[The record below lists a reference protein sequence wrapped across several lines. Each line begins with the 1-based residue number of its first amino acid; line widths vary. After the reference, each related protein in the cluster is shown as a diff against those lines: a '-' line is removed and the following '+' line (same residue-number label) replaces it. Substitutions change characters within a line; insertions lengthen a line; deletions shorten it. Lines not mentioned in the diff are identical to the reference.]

1 MADIAARHGIS
12 SDAALHMLV
21 AVSAGHGAQA
31 QFNHPELG
39 GMGQW
44 SRGGMTMVG
53 DMFNDGLKARVDT
66 LCTELSGIVQQHRLF
81 AVPVS
86 SQSQSQG
93 GPPDLSGVSLF
104 AQESSDWPADLGQ
117 PSSAGAQN
125 DLRYAYFPDKRR
137 LAVKVGGQTTVY
149 DTGDHRISGFGQAQ
163 GGGRASASPA
173 SAASSRFRS
182 CRSSMARHPRR
193 ETARPGLQRRRLL
206 PLRPLHRV
214 LNRKHNRRMMSWP
227 PRTAAMT
234 RSSAGYNG
242 SPACSRRASSPRKST
257 KRRKPNFW
265 RACSAPY
272 RTDTRRSGQ
281 ALFGRDPMDRRSE
294 PCAQLERQG
303 PACVSPSTSR

>member
-1 MADIAARHGIS
+1 MPQLTEDGEAIVADIAARHGIS

-163 GGGRASASPA
+163 GGGQSLSFTSQRGLVPISELPIVDGASPTSRDSATRASTEAPLAAPA
-173 SAASSRFRS
+173 PAQGAEPETQPAHDVVAAQDSSDDQIFSRIERLAGLFEKGILTKEEYETKKAELL
-182 CRSSMARHPRR
+182 AR
-193 ETARPGLQRRRLL
+193 L
-206 PLRPLHRV
+206 
-214 LNRKHNRRMMSWP
+214 
-227 PRTAAMT
+227 
-234 RSSAGYNG
+234 
-242 SPACSRRASSPRKST
+242 
-257 KRRKPNFW
+257 
-265 RACSAPY
+265 
-272 RTDTRRSGQ
+272 
-281 ALFGRDPMDRRSE
+281 
-294 PCAQLERQG
+294 
-303 PACVSPSTSR
+303 